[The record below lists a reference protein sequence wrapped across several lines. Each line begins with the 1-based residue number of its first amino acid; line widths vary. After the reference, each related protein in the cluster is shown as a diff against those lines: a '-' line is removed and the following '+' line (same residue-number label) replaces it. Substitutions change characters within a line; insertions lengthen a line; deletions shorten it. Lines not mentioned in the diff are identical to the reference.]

1 MRIRFNWTGTMNPDT
16 EPSTFDPSAR
26 APSPPW
32 DLDAIRRDFPV
43 LAQRVRGIPLAYL
56 DNAATSQKPTAVI
69 DAIANFYRHDNA
81 NVHRAV
87 YTLAERATAAYEAAR
102 ERVRG
107 WINAASADEIV
118 FLRGTTEA
126 INLLANTV
134 GQDWSAGDRVVL
146 TTMEH
151 HANIVPWQLLRQRN
165 RIEIAVLPITPKGEL
180 DIDALPALLDGPTRL
195 LALTH
200 VSNVLGTV
208 NPIAEVVRIAHDRG
222 VPVLVDGAQ
231 AMAHQRV
238 DVQALDCDF
247 YAFSGHKMFGPTG
260 IGVLY
265 GKAARLSALPPWQG
279 GGEMIRRVTFERTRF
294 APPPQRFEAG
304 TQDFAGAVGL
314 AAAIDY
320 LDRLDP
326 TAMER
331 HEAELLRHAT
341 ERLEAIPGLRIIGR
355 ARHKAPVVS
364 FLVDGAHAHDL
375 GTLLD
380 RKGIAVR
387 TGHHCAMPLM
397 DFYGV
402 PATSR
407 ASLAFYNTHDE
418 VDRLADA
425 IDDARKVLA

>member
-1 MRIRFNWTGTMNPDT
+1 MTLAAEIAAAG
-16 EPSTFDPSAR
+16 AA
-26 APSPPW
+26 APFSPRPW
-32 DLDAIRRDFPV
+32 DLAAIRRDFPI
-43 LAQRVRGIPLAYL
+43 LDQRVNGAPLAYL
-56 DNAATSQKPTAVI
+56 DNAATAQKPAAVI
-69 DAIANFYRHDNA
+69 DAIAELYRHDNA

-87 YTLAERATAAYEAAR
+87 HALAERATVAYEGAR

-107 WINAASADEIV
+107 WINARSANEIV

-126 INLLANTV
+126 INLLAYAL
-134 GQDWSAGDRVVL
+134 GGGWSAGERVVL
-146 TTMEH
+146 TQMEH
-151 HANIVPWQLLRQRN
+151 HANIVPWQLLRERAG
-165 RIEIAVLPITPKGEL
+165 IEIAVLPVTEAGEL
-180 DIDALPALLDGPTRL
+180 DLEALPALLAPPTRL

-200 VSNVLGTV
+200 VSNVLGTI
-208 NPIAEVVRIAHDRG
+208 NPIADVVRIAHAHDI
-222 VPVLVDGAQ
+222 PVLVDGAQ

-265 GKAARLSALPPWQG
+265 GKAERLAALPPWQG
-279 GGEMIRRVTFERTRF
+279 GGEMIRRVTFERVRF

-320 LDRLDP
+320 LSTLDRD
-326 TAMER
+326 AMAR
-331 HEAELLRHAT
+331 HEQALLAHAT
-341 ERLEAIPGLRIIGR
+341 ERLEAIPGLRLIGR
-355 ARHKAPVVS
+355 AAHKAPVLS
-364 FLVDGAHAHDL
+364 FLVDGVHAHDM

-380 RKGIAVR
+380 RKGVAVR

-402 PATSR
+402 PATTR
-407 ASLAFYNTHDE
+407 ASMAFYNTLDE
-418 VDRLADA
+418 IDRLADA
-425 IDDARKVLA
+425 IDYARGVLA

>member
-1 MRIRFNWTGTMNPDT
+1 MTRDATRSAIERPALWDPD
-16 EPSTFDPSAR
+16 ALR
-26 APSPPW
+26 Q
-32 DLDAIRRDFPV
+32 DFPI
-43 LAQRVRGIPLAYL
+43 LAQQVEGVPLAYL
-56 DNAATSQKPTAVI
+56 DNAATSQKPNAVI
-69 DAIANFYRHDNA
+69 DAIAEFYRRDNA

-87 YTLAERATAAYEAAR
+87 HALAERATAAYEGAR

-107 WINAASADEIV
+107 WINAASSDEIV

-126 INLLANTV
+126 VNLLANAL
-134 GQDWSAGDRVVL
+134 GGGWSAGDRVVL

-151 HANIVPWQLLRQRN
+151 HANIVPWQMLRARAG
-165 RIEIAVLPITPKGEL
+165 IELDVLPVTAAGEL
-180 DIDALPALLDGPTRL
+180 DLDALPRLLDGPVRL

-200 VSNVLGTV
+200 VSNVLGTI
-208 NPIAEVVRIAHDRG
+208 NPIAEVVRIAHAHG

-247 YAFSGHKMFGPTG
+247 YCFSGHKMFGPTG

-265 GKAARLSALPPWQG
+265 GKAAQLRALPPWQG
-279 GGEMIRRVTFERTRF
+279 GGEMIRRVTFERVRY
-294 APPPQRFEAG
+294 AGVPQRFEAG

-320 LDRLDP
+320 LDGLDP
-326 TAMER
+326 EALAR
-331 HEAELLRHAT
+331 HEAQLLGYAT
-341 ERLEAIPGLRIIGR
+341 ERLEAIPGLRLIGR
-355 ARHKAPVVS
+355 AAHKAPVLS
-364 FLVDGAHAHDL
+364 FLVDGVHAHDL

-380 RKGIAVR
+380 RKGVAVR

-402 PATSR
+402 PATTR
-407 ASLAFYNTHDE
+407 ASLAFYNRLDE
-418 VDRLADA
+418 IDRLADA
-425 IDDARKVLA
+425 IDYARGVLA

>member
-1 MRIRFNWTGTMNPDT
+1 MSLAADK
-16 EPSTFDPSAR
+16 R
-26 APSPPW
+26 AVTTRDGDAPTPW
-32 DLDAIRRDFPV
+32 ELDAIREDFPILQQQV
-43 LAQRVRGIPLAYL
+43 HGVPLAYL

-69 DAIANFYRHDNA
+69 DAVADFYRHDNA

-87 YTLAERATAAYEAAR
+87 HALAERATLGYEAAR
-102 ERVRG
+102 ERVG
-107 WINAASADEIV
+107 HWINAAAASEVV

-126 INLLANTV
+126 INLLAN
-134 GQDWSAGDRVVL
+134 GLGAGWRSGDRVVL

-151 HANIVPWQLLRQRN
+151 HANIVPWHLLRERAG
-165 RIEIAVLPITPKGEL
+165 IEIAVLPVTEAGEL
-180 DIDALPALLDGPTRL
+180 DLDALPGLLDGRTRL

-200 VSNVLGTV
+200 VSNVLGTI
-208 NPIAEVVRIAHDRG
+208 NPVAEAVRIAHAHG

-231 AMAHQRV
+231 ALAHQRV

-265 GKAARLSALPPWQG
+265 GKAERLAALPPWQG
-279 GGEMIRRVTFERTRF
+279 GGEMIRRVTFEKIRF
-294 APPPQRFEAG
+294 ADPPQRFEAG
-304 TQDFAGAVGL
+304 TQNFAGAIGL

-320 LDRLDP
+320 LAGLDAD
-326 TAMER
+326 AMAG
-331 HEAELLRHAT
+331 HEQALLRYAT

-355 ARHKAPVVS
+355 AAHKAPLLS
-364 FLVDGAHAHDL
+364 FLVDGVHAHDM

-380 RKGIAVR
+380 RKGVAVR

-402 PATSR
+402 PATTR
-407 ASLAFYNTHDE
+407 ASLAFYNSLDE
-418 VDRLADA
+418 IDRLADA
-425 IDDARKVLA
+425 IDYARGVLA

>member
-1 MRIRFNWTGTMNPDT
+1 MAPET
-16 EPSTFDPSAR
+16 EHRAIDRSDPAQPR
-26 APSPPW
+26 PW
-32 DLDAIRRDFPV
+32 DLDAIRDDFPI
-43 LAQRVRGIPLAYL
+43 LGEQVRGVPLAYL
-56 DNAATSQKPTAVI
+56 DNAATSQKPAAVI
-69 DAIANFYRHDNA
+69 DAIADFYRHDNA

-87 YTLAERATAAYEAAR
+87 HTLAERATAVYEMAR

-126 INLLANTV
+126 INLIANAL
-134 GQDWSAGDRVVL
+134 GQGWSAGDRVVL

-151 HANIVPWQLLRQRN
+151 HANIVPWQLLRERS
-165 RIEIAVLPITPKGEL
+165 RIEIAVLPITPDGDL
-180 DIDALPALLDGPTRL
+180 DLDALPALLDPPTRL

-238 DVQALDCDF
+238 DVQALGCDF

-265 GKAARLSALPPWQG
+265 GEAKHLAALPPWQG

-294 APPPQRFEAG
+294 APPPERFEAG

-314 AAAIDY
+314 AAAIGY
-320 LDRLDP
+320 LGGLDH
-326 TAMER
+326 AALVR
-331 HEAELLRHAT
+331 HEAELLRHAR

-355 ARHKAPVVS
+355 ARHKAPVLS
-364 FLVDGAHAHDL
+364 FLVDGVHAHDL

-380 RKGIAVR
+380 RKGVAVR

-407 ASLAFYNTHDE
+407 ASLAFYNTLDE